1 MKTTYFDYNIKGFV
15 PIQGETIDGNY
26 VIVGREID
34 KDGNVI
40 NQGTAFKVYTDEER
54 EVFWAQNTGGG
65 IGVDTDG
72 ISPKWLPKPTKTAE
86 QVQAEYEN
94 AVNAKIREKYTLSQ
108 ELAILRQQT
117 EKPEEYA
124 EYYAYCEQC
133 KTTARAEIYGG
144 ETQ

>member
-15 PIQGETIDGNY
+15 PIQSETVNGNY
-26 VIVGREID
+26 VIVGREMD

-40 NQGTAFKVYTDEER
+40 NQGFAFKAYTDEER
-54 EVFWAQNTGGG
+54 EAFWAQNTGGG

-72 ISPKWLPKPTKTAE
+72 ISPKWLLKPTKTAE

-94 AVNAKIREKYTLSQ
+94 TVNAKIREKYTLSQ
-108 ELAILRQQT
+108 ELSILRQKD

-124 EYYAYCEQC
+124 EYFAYCEQC
-133 KTTARAEIYGG
+133 KATARAEIYGG
-144 ETQ
+144 TQ

>member
-1 MKTTYFDYNIKGFV
+1 MKTTYFDHRIKGFV
-15 PIQGETIDGNY
+15 PIQDETIEDGF

-40 NQGTAFKVYTDEER
+40 NQGTSFKAYTDEER
-54 EVFWAQNTGGG
+54 EAFWAQNTGGG
-65 IGVDTDG
+65 IGVAEDG
-72 ISPKWLPKPTKTAE
+72 YTPIWLSAPTKTAE

-124 EYYAYCEQC
+124 EYFAYCEQC
-133 KTTARAEIYGG
+133 KAQAKIETYG
-144 ETQ
+144 EQQ

>member
-15 PIQGETIDGNY
+15 PIQGETVEGNY

-40 NQGTAFKVYTDEER
+40 NQGISFKAYTDEER
-54 EVFWAQNTGGG
+54 EAFFAQNTGGG

-72 ISPKWLPKPTKTAE
+72 ISPKWLPKPTKTVE
-86 QVQAEYEN
+86 QVKAEYEN

-108 ELAILRQQT
+108 ELSILRQRDS
-117 EKPEEYA
+117 KPEEYNA
-124 EYYAYCEQC
+124 YNAYCEKC
-133 KTTARAEIYGG
+133 KAEAKARYNK
-144 ETQ
+144 

>member
-1 MKTTYFDYNIKGFV
+1 MKTTYFDYNNKGFV
-15 PIQGETIDGNY
+15 PIQSETVDGNY

-40 NQGTAFKVYTDEER
+40 NQGTAFKAYTDEER
-54 EVFWAQNTGGG
+54 EAFFAQNTGGG

-108 ELAILRQQT
+108 ELAILRQRDA
-117 EKPEEYA
+117 KPEEY
-124 EYYAYCEQC
+124 EKYNAYCEAC
-133 KTTARAEIYGG
+133 KAAAKSKVTGSA
-144 ETQ
+144 

>member
-1 MKTTYFDYNIKGFV
+1 MKTTYFDHRIKGFV
-15 PIQGETIDGNY
+15 PIQSETVEDGY

-40 NQGTAFKVYTDEER
+40 EQGYLFKAYTDEER
-54 EVFWAQNTGGG
+54 EAFWAQNTGGG

-108 ELAILRQQT
+108 ELSILRQKD
-117 EKPEEYA
+117 EKTDEYA

-133 KTTARAEIYGG
+133 KAQAKIETYG
-144 ETQ
+144 EQR

>member
-1 MKTTYFDYNIKGFV
+1 MKTTYFDYRIKGFV
-15 PIQGETIDGNY
+15 PFSGQTENGFA
-26 VIVGREID
+26 VVGRVLD
-34 KDGNVI
+34 RDGNVI
-40 NQGTAFKVYTDEER
+40 EQGYLFKAYTDEER
-54 EVFWAQNTGGG
+54 EAFWQGNTGGG

-124 EYYAYCEQC
+124 EYFAYCEQC
-133 KTTARAEIYGG
+133 KTTARAEIYG
-144 ETQ
+144 EQQ

>member
-15 PIQGETIDGNY
+15 PIQGETVEDGY

-40 NQGTAFKVYTDEER
+40 EQGYLFKAYTDEER
-54 EVFWAQNTGGG
+54 EAFWAQNTGGG

-72 ISPKWLPKPTKTAE
+72 ISPKWLPKPIKTAE

-94 AVNAKIREKYTLSQ
+94 AVNAKIREKYTLPQ
-108 ELAILRQQT
+108 ELSILRQRD

-124 EYYAYCEQC
+124 EYYAYCEEC
-133 KTTARAEIYGG
+133 KAVAKTRYSK
-144 ETQ
+144 

>member
-15 PIQGETIDGNY
+15 PIQNETVDGNY

-40 NQGTAFKVYTDEER
+40 NQGTSFKAYTDEER
-54 EVFWAQNTGGG
+54 EAFWQGNTGGG
-65 IGVDTDG
+65 IGVGEDG

-108 ELAILRQQT
+108 ELSILRQRD

-124 EYYAYCEQC
+124 EYFAYCEQC
-133 KTTARAEIYGG
+133 KATARAEIYGG
-144 ETQ
+144 TQ

>member
-15 PIQGETIDGNY
+15 PIQSETIDGNY

-40 NQGTAFKVYTDEER
+40 NQGTAFKAYTDEER
-54 EVFWAQNTGGG
+54 EAFWAQNTGGG
-65 IGVDTDG
+65 IGVAEDG
-72 ISPKWLPKPTKTAE
+72 YTPIWLSAPTKTAE

-133 KTTARAEIYGG
+133 KTTVKAEIYGG
-144 ETQ
+144 TQ

>member
-1 MKTTYFDYNIKGFV
+1 MYTTYYDYRLKAFV
-15 PIQGETIDGNY
+15 PISGQSVENGFV
-26 VIVGREID
+26 VIGRTYD
-34 KDGNVI
+34 ADGNVI
-40 NQGTAFKVYTDEER
+40 NQGKQYKAYTDEER
-54 EVFWAQNTGGG
+54 EAFWAQNTGGG

-108 ELAILRQQT
+108 ELSILRQKD
-117 EKPEEYA
+117 EKAEEYA

>member
-15 PIQGETIDGNY
+15 PIQGETVKDGY

-40 NQGTAFKVYTDEER
+40 NQGTSFKAYTDEER
-54 EVFWAQNTGGG
+54 EAFWQGNTGGG

-86 QVQAEYEN
+86 QVKAEYEN

-108 ELAILRQQT
+108 ELSILRQRD

-124 EYYAYCEQC
+124 EYYAYCEEC
-133 KTTARAEIYGG
+133 KAVAKTRYSK
-144 ETQ
+144 

>member
-15 PIQGETIDGNY
+15 PMQGETVENGFA
-26 VIVGREID
+26 VVGRVLD
-34 KDGNVI
+34 RDGNVI
-40 NQGTAFKVYTDEER
+40 EQGYLFKAYTDEER
-54 EVFWAQNTGGG
+54 EAFFAQNTGGG

-94 AVNAKIREKYTLSQ
+94 TVNAKIREKYTLSQ

-133 KTTARAEIYGG
+133 KAQAKIETYG
-144 ETQ
+144 EQQ

>member
-15 PIQGETIDGNY
+15 PIGGETVEDGY
-26 VIVGREID
+26 VIVGKEID
-34 KDGNVI
+34 KDGKVTE
-40 NQGTAFKVYTDEER
+40 QGEKFKAYTDEER
-54 EVFWAQNTGGG
+54 EAFWQGNTGGG
-65 IGVDTDG
+65 IGIDTDG

-108 ELAILRQQT
+108 ELSILRQKD
-117 EKPEEYA
+117 EKADEYA

-133 KTTARAEIYGG
+133 KAQAKIETYG
-144 ETQ
+144 EQQ

>member
-1 MKTTYFDYNIKGFV
+1 MKTTYFDYNNKGFV
-15 PIQGETIDGNY
+15 PIQSETVDGNY

-40 NQGTAFKVYTDEER
+40 NQGTTFKAYTDEER
-54 EVFWAQNTGGG
+54 EAFFAQNTGGG

-108 ELAILRQQT
+108 ELAILRQRDA
-117 EKPEEYA
+117 KPEEY
-124 EYYAYCEQC
+124 EKYNAYCEAC
-133 KTTARAEIYGG
+133 KAAAKSKVTGSA
-144 ETQ
+144 

>member
-1 MKTTYFDYNIKGFV
+1 MKTTYFDYRIKGFV
-15 PIQGETIDGNY
+15 PFSGQTENGFA
-26 VIVGREID
+26 VVGRVLD
-34 KDGNVI
+34 RDGNVI
-40 NQGTAFKVYTDEER
+40 EQGYLFKAYTDEER
-54 EVFWAQNTGGG
+54 EAFWAQNTGGG
-65 IGVDTDG
+65 IGIDTDG

-124 EYYAYCEQC
+124 EYFAYCEQC
-133 KTTARAEIYGG
+133 KAQAKIETYG
-144 ETQ
+144 EQQ

>member
-15 PIQGETIDGNY
+15 PIQGKTVEDGY
-26 VIVGREID
+26 VIVGRIYD
-34 KDGNVI
+34 ADGNI
-40 NQGTAFKVYTDEER
+40 IEQGKQYKAYTDEER
-54 EVFWAQNTGGG
+54 EAFWAQNTGGG

-86 QVQAEYEN
+86 QVQAEYES

-108 ELAILRQQT
+108 ELSILRQKD
-117 EKPEEYA
+117 EKTEEYA

-133 KTTARAEIYGG
+133 KAQAKIETYG
-144 ETQ
+144 EQQ

>member
-15 PIQGETIDGNY
+15 PIQSETVENGFA
-26 VIVGREID
+26 VVGRVLD
-34 KDGNVI
+34 RDGNVI
-40 NQGTAFKVYTDEER
+40 EQGYLFKAYTDEER
-54 EVFWAQNTGGG
+54 EAFWQGNTGGG

-108 ELAILRQQT
+108 ELSILRQKD
-117 EKPEEYA
+117 EKADEYA

-133 KTTARAEIYGG
+133 KAQAKIETYG
-144 ETQ
+144 EQQ

>member
-15 PIQGETIDGNY
+15 PIQGETVEDGY
-26 VIVGREID
+26 VIIGRETD
-34 KDGNVI
+34 KDGKVTE
-40 NQGTAFKVYTDEER
+40 QGEKFKAYTDEER
-54 EVFWAQNTGGG
+54 EAFWKGNTGGG
-65 IGVDTDG
+65 IGIDADG

-86 QVQAEYEN
+86 QVQAEYEA

-124 EYYAYCEQC
+124 EYFAYCEQC
-133 KTTARAEIYGG
+133 KAQAKIETYG
-144 ETQ
+144 EQQ

>member
-15 PIQGETIDGNY
+15 PIQGETVDGNY

-40 NQGTAFKVYTDEER
+40 NQGTTFKAYTDDER
-54 EVFWAQNTGGG
+54 EAFWQGNTGGG
-65 IGVDTDG
+65 IGVGEDG

-86 QVQAEYEN
+86 QVQSEYEN
-94 AVNAKIREKYTLSQ
+94 VVNAKIREKYTLSQ

-124 EYYAYCEQC
+124 EYFAYCEQC

-144 ETQ
+144 TQ